1 MSDAVNLPLSAPA
14 MTPGRHAR
22 LSDQEKILIEMKY
35 SNAKKSVGVAYLLLA
50 LTAVGHNFYLGRTG
64 RGIAQLLLCCVLVGF
79 FWVLLDWF
87 TLVGTVKSRNSA
99 LYNQITMDALR
110 G

>member
-79 FWVLLDWF
+79 FWFCWIGLRWSVL
-87 TLVGTVKSRNSA
+87 
-99 LYNQITMDALR
+99 
-110 G
+110 